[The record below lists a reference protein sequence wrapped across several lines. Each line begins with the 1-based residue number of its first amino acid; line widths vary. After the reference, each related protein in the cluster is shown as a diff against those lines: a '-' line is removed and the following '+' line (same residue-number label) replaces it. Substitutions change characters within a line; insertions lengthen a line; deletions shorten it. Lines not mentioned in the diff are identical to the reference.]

1 MLSVVHCIA
10 TDGFYVNGAAK
21 LGVWG
26 NSELPMLVLAAS
38 ALMQVSPF
46 NGSNALESPR
56 PWQWAFQVPASTQM
70 EGLYDL
76 YLDVMMVLVGVG
88 LFVLYLF
95 VVGVKS

>member
-1 MLSVVHCIA
+1 MDRRAQLSSVV
-10 TDGFYVNGAAK
+10 
-21 LGVWG
+21 
-26 NSELPMLVLAAS
+26 EPRPPMFVFKSS
-38 ALMQVSPF
+38 ALLLLLSPF

-95 VVGVKS
+95 VVGVRS

>member
-1 MLSVVHCIA
+1 MFVFKS
-10 TDGFYVNGAAK
+10 
-21 LGVWG
+21 
-26 NSELPMLVLAAS
+26 S
-38 ALMQVSPF
+38 ALPLLSLF
-46 NGSNALESPR
+46 NWSNALESPR

-95 VVGVKS
+95 IVGVRS